1 MKQPADF
8 TVRSLDTTA
17 GDLADTATDSGAL
30 CHKIVLSHASLQNF
44 LLIASTFVAL
54 QSGQAASLL
63 VGAGGSIQSAIN
75 RSLNGDIIDV
85 APGTYN
91 ENINFNGKQINLR
104 SSSGAAS
111 TTING
116 RNNGTTVTISGNAQI
131 SGFTITGGN
140 ASFGAGMAV
149 SGNGTLISNN
159 IFSGN
164 AQGAGGFGAA
174 IGGNGASPIIS
185 NNIFTNNSSDSQH
198 LSGAVSFVNSSSPT
212 IQNNLFYNNQGRA
225 LNLTLPAGN
234 SPFVVCNT
242 FFGNTSAIKINAQVD
257 TSLMKIQNNLLS
269 NNAIG
274 LDVDSLSGSPF
285 AKFSYNLVY
294 GNLKNYNGIA
304 DATGTNGNIEGNPMF
319 INTLLGNFGLLAG
332 SSAIDAG
339 LNLNSPLSDI
349 TGSMRPVDGNS
360 DGFAITDIGAFE
372 FTPVPEPSVVS
383 LFACLVATIGV
394 FTSRKR

>member
-1 MKQPADF
+1 MKQPAKS
-8 TVRSLDTTA
+8 TVRGLDAVA
-17 GDLADTATDSGAL
+17 GHLADTDTCSAG
-30 CHKIVLSHASLQNF
+30 HQIVISHTIMRNF
-44 LLIASTFVAL
+44 LLVTATFVGL
-54 QSGQAASLL
+54 QITQAASLL

-75 RSLNGDIIDV
+75 LSRNGDVIDV

-91 ENINFNGKQINLR
+91 ENINFNGKQIQLR

-116 RNNGTTVTISGNAQI
+116 RNSGTTVTISGNAQI

-140 ASFGAGMAV
+140 ASFGAGMSV

-257 TSLMKIQNNLLS
+257 TSLMRIQNNLLS

-285 AKFSYNLVY
+285 AKFGYNLVY
-294 GNLKNYNGIA
+294 GNLKNYSGIA

-319 INTLLGNFGLLAG
+319 IDALQGDFRLLAG

-339 LNLNSPLSDI
+339 LDLNSPLYDI
-349 TGSMRPVDGNS
+349 TGSMRPRDGNL
-360 DGFAITDIGAFE
+360 DGISVTDIGAYE
-372 FTPVPEPSVVS
+372 FTAIPEPSSISLWAALIAVS
-383 LFACLVATIGV
+383 GTLTA
-394 FTSRKR
+394 RRR